1 MKWNLLFS
9 LLITAALAAQ
19 QVPQATDLPG
29 KPFFIKATWFIGG
42 AGNWDYLTMD
52 PPAGR
57 LFIAHGT
64 SMQVVDVESGTLA
77 GEIDGFYEARQVALD
92 GTGVVGYVSDGGLG
106 KVFVFDRQTLKKIKE
121 IDTGANPRS
130 LVFDSLTSLLFV
142 VRANPPAE
150 GAGSESVRRRSATR
164 DTQPPDRS
172 PEPGS
177 TVRGVES
184 VVTVIDTQTQ
194 TVLGEIHL
202 AGLLGFAVEDSN
214 GEIYVSVTDRNQV
227 VRFNAQTV
235 AALLHPQPSSAAP
248 AALAAS
254 EAVKPL
260 APPWINL
267 DWTGVRPSS
276 GDGRLRAYS
285 LSPECSDP
293 RALAMDN
300 AHMRLFAACN
310 NRTLVVLNTG
320 TGEKVTTL
328 PIGPGAD
335 AVGYDAEHGLL
346 FTANGAAEGSL
357 TIIRQDVT
365 DTYAV
370 IQTLPTR
377 QRAST
382 LAVNPQTG
390 AVYMVT
396 DYHGVDLSKPGGIG
410 TLEQKPVTGSFQ
422 VLQVAN

>member
-1 MKWNLLFS
+1 MRRILLFS
-9 LLITAALAAQ
+9 LLITAALPAQ

-29 KPFFIKATWFIGG
+29 KPFFIKSTWYIGG
-42 AGNWDYLTMD
+42 AGNWEYLTMD
-52 PPAGR
+52 PPSGR
-57 LFIAHGT
+57 LYIAHGIA
-64 SMQVVDVESGTLA
+64 MQVVDVETGTLA
-77 GEIDGFYEARQVALD
+77 GEIGGFYEARQVALD
-92 GTGVVGYVSDGGLG
+92 NTGELGYVSDGGLG
-106 KVFVFDRQTLKKIKE
+106 KVVVFDRQTLKKIKE

-130 LVFDSLTSLLFV
+130 LVFDSLTNLLFV

-150 GAGSESVRRRSATR
+150 GAASESVRRRAAAR
-164 DTQPPDRS
+164 DAQPA
-172 PEPGS
+172 EPGN
-177 TVRGVES
+177 TARGVES
-184 VVTVIDTQTQ
+184 AVTVIDTQTQ
-194 TVLGEIHL
+194 TVLGEIHVP
-202 AGLLGFAVEDSN
+202 GLLGYAVEDSN
-214 GEIYVSVTDRNQV
+214 SEIYLSVTDRNQV
-227 VRFNAQTV
+227 YHFNAQTV
-235 AALLHPQPSSAAP
+235 APLLRPQPATPAP
-248 AALAAS
+248 AASPAPEAA
-254 EAVKPL
+254 KPQES
-260 APPWINL
+260 PWITL
-267 DWTGVRPSS
+267 DWTGFRPSS

-285 LSPECSDP
+285 LGPECSDP

-310 NRTLVVLNTG
+310 NRALVVLNTG
-320 TGEKVTTL
+320 TGEKVVTL
-328 PIGPGAD
+328 PIGPGVD
-335 AVGYDAEHGLL
+335 AVGYDAEHGFL

-410 TLEQKPVTGSFQ
+410 TLEQTPITGSFQ